1 MYLTKTLD
9 VIARSFNDYSAPNS
23 VIVQHDANVDGIIFF
38 LSDDIPDIT
47 EQGAIFTVLYKLPRG
62 NAIYA
67 DTLDV
72 RYSDINHSFLHATW
86 DFPHIVTSQAGS
98 VTYHICI
105 QRVVNNVITH
115 EWHSQKSSFSVLPS
129 YNHTDSNPPEDEN
142 ERQTNAEAIAALA
155 TRVVANETSAAK
167 FNAVNRKR
175 NRVIKDVCP
184 CNTLAEFDSAL
195 ERGYDYVAFDIQA
208 TSDNVIYV
216 TSTGKVNGN
225 KDIWTVA
232 DADITD
238 ATRPLS
244 YFDALNYCA
253 EHGLGVCIR
262 LVGTHLS
269 QDVITKAEQLVAGH
283 EIPHFYLSN
292 TSASRNLYRAR
303 RANINCEVVLTFGSV
318 PTLNDITTSQD
329 AIYQYIRQ
337 MAQEDGKTAIC
348 YDYTNSAPTE
358 EFITG
363 IYALGIGFV
372 TDGNMSPMAMKQG
385 LKYSRYIINSAYT
398 ASEVWDFVQPI
409 IPIDAGDDVVVGG

>member
-38 LSDDIPDIT
+38 LSDDIPDIA

-62 NAIYA
+62 NTIYA
-67 DTLDV
+67 DTLEV
-72 RYSDINHSFLHATW
+72 RYSDVDGSFLHATW

-142 ERQTNAEAIAALA
+142 ERQTNAEAIAALT
-155 TRVVANETSAAK
+155 TRVVANETTAAK

-184 CNTLAEFDSAL
+184 CNTLAEFASAL

-225 KDIWTVA
+225 VDIWTVT
-232 DADITD
+232 DADITS

-262 LVGTHLS
+262 LVSTHLS

-283 EIPHFYLSN
+283 EIPHFYLSD
-292 TSASRNLYRAR
+292 RVQNLYKAR
-303 RANINCEVVLTFGSV
+303 TANANCELVLTFDTV
-318 PTLNDITTSQD
+318 PTLSDITTSTSTVY
-329 AIYQYIRQ
+329 AYIRQ
-337 MAQEDGKTAIC
+337 AAQEGGKTAIC
-348 YDYTNSAPTE
+348 YDYTNSTPTE

-363 IYALGIGFV
+363 IYALGIGLV
-372 TDGNMSPMAMKQG
+372 TDGNMSPMAMKKG
-385 LKYSRYIINSAYT
+385 LKYSRYLINSAYT
-398 ASEVWDFVQPI
+398 TSEVWDFVPPI
-409 IPIDAGDDVVVGG
+409 IPVDVDDDVIVGG

>member
-38 LSDDIPDIT
+38 LSDDIPDIA

-62 NAIYA
+62 NTIYA

-72 RYSDINHSFLHATW
+72 RYSDVDHSFLHATW
-86 DFPHIVTSQAGS
+86 NFPHIVTSQAGS

-155 TRVVANETSAAK
+155 TRVGANETSAAK

-184 CNTLAEFDSAL
+184 CNTLAEFADAL

-216 TSTGKVNGN
+216 TSTGKVNNN
-225 KDIWTVA
+225 KNIWTVA
-232 DADITD
+232 DADITN

-269 QDVITKAEQLVAGH
+269 QDVITKAEQLVVGH
-283 EIPHFYLSN
+283 EIPHFYLSSLV
-292 TSASRNLYRAR
+292 TNLYNAR
-303 RANINCEVVLTFGSV
+303 GANINCEVVLTFDSV
-318 PTLNDITTSQD
+318 PTLNDITTGQT
-329 AIYQYIRQ
+329 AAYAYIRQ
-337 MAQEDGKTAIC
+337 AAQEGGKTAIC

-409 IPIDAGDDVVVGG
+409 IPIEAGDDVVVGG

>member
-47 EQGAIFTVLYKLPRG
+47 EQGAIFTVLYKLPQG
-62 NAIYA
+62 NTIYA

-72 RYSDINHSFLHATW
+72 RYSDIDHSFLHATW

-105 QRVVNNVITH
+105 QRVANNVITH

-129 YNHTDSNPPEDEN
+129 YNHTDSNPPEDED

-155 TRVVANETSAAK
+155 LRVGANETTAAT
-167 FNAVNRKR
+167 FNTVNRKR

-184 CNTLAEFDSAL
+184 CNTLAEFADAL
-195 ERGYDYVAFDIQA
+195 ERNYDYVAFDIQA

-216 TSTGKVNGN
+216 TSTGKVNNN
-225 KDIWTVA
+225 KNIWTVA

-253 EHGLGVCIR
+253 EHGLGICIR

-283 EIPHFYLSN
+283 EIPHFYLSDN
-292 TSASRNLYRAR
+292 SMNLYKAR
-303 RANINCEVVLTFGSV
+303 TASIACEVVLTLNTV
-318 PTLNDITTSQD
+318 PTLDDITNSTVS
-329 AIYQYIRQ
+329 AYVYIRQ
-337 MAQEDGKTAIC
+337 AAQEEGKTAIC
-348 YDYTNSAPTE
+348 YNYTNNTPTE

-372 TDGNMSPMAMKQG
+372 TDGNMSPAAMKRG

-398 ASEVWDFVQPI
+398 ASDVWDFVQPI
-409 IPIDAGDDVVVGG
+409 IPIEAGDDVVVGG

>member
-62 NAIYA
+62 NTIYA

-72 RYSDINHSFLHATW
+72 RYSDIDHSFLHATW

-142 ERQTNAEAIAALA
+142 ERQTNAEAIAALT
-155 TRVVANETSAAK
+155 TRVGANETVAAK
-167 FNAVNRKR
+167 FNTVNRKR
-175 NRVIKDVCP
+175 NRAIKDVCP
-184 CNTLAEFDSAL
+184 CNTLAEFADAL

-216 TSTGKVNGN
+216 TSTGKVNNN
-225 KDIWTVA
+225 KNIWTVA
-232 DADITD
+232 DANITD

-253 EHGLGVCIR
+253 ENGLGVCIR
-262 LVGTHLS
+262 LVDTHLS
-269 QDVITKAEQLVAGH
+269 QDVITKAEKLAAGH
-283 EIPHFYLSN
+283 EIPHFYLS
-292 TSASRNLYRAR
+292 SVVQNLYKAR
-303 RANINCEVVLTFGSV
+303 GANINCEVVLTFDSV
-318 PTLNDITTSQD
+318 PTLNNIATSTA
-329 AIYQYIRQ
+329 AIYAYIRQ
-337 MAQEDGKTAIC
+337 AAQEGGKTAIC
-348 YDYTNSAPTE
+348 YDYTNSTPTE

-372 TDGNMSPMAMKQG
+372 TDGNMSPMAMKTG
-385 LKYSRYIINSAYT
+385 LKYSRYLINSAYT

-409 IPIDAGDDVVVGG
+409 IPVDVDDDVVVGG

>member
-38 LSDDIPDIT
+38 LSDDIPDIA

-62 NAIYA
+62 NTIYA

-72 RYSDINHSFLHATW
+72 RYSDIDHSFLHATW

-115 EWHSQKSSFSVLPS
+115 EWHSQKSSFAVLPS

-142 ERQTNAEAIAALA
+142 EQQTNAEAIAALA
-155 TRVVANETSAAK
+155 LRVGANETAAAT
-167 FNAVNRKR
+167 FNTVNRKR

-184 CNTLAEFDSAL
+184 CNTLAEFADAL
-195 ERGYDYVAFDIQA
+195 ERNYDYVAVDIQA

-216 TSTGKVNGN
+216 TSTGKVNNN
-225 KDIWTVA
+225 KNIWTVA
-232 DADITD
+232 DANITD

-269 QDVITKAEQLVAGH
+269 QDVITKAEKLVAGH

-292 TSASRNLYRAR
+292 STTNLYNVRG
-303 RANINCEVVLTFGSV
+303 ANIKCEVVLVLDNV
-318 PTLNDITTSQD
+318 PTLDDITTSTSVKY
-329 AIYQYIRQ
+329 AYIRQ
-337 MAQEDGKTAIC
+337 AAQEGGKTAIC
-348 YDYTNSAPTE
+348 YNYTNSAPTE

-372 TDGNMSPMAMKQG
+372 TDGNMSPMAMKKG

-409 IPIDAGDDVVVGG
+409 IPIEADDDVVVGG

>member
-9 VIARSFNDYSAPNS
+9 VVARSFNDYSAPNS

-47 EQGAIFTVLYKLPRG
+47 EQGAIFTVLYKLPQG
-62 NAIYA
+62 NTIYA

-72 RYSDINHSFLHATW
+72 RYSDIDHSFLHATW

-115 EWHSQKSSFSVLPS
+115 EWHSQKSSFAVLPS

-155 TRVVANETSAAK
+155 LRVGANETTAAT
-167 FNAVNRKR
+167 FNTVNRKR

-184 CNTLAEFDSAL
+184 CNTLAEFADAL
-195 ERGYDYVAFDIQA
+195 ERNYDYVAFDIQA

-225 KDIWTVA
+225 IGIWTVA
-232 DADITD
+232 DANITD

-253 EHGLGVCIR
+253 ENGLGVCIR

-269 QDVITKAEQLVAGH
+269 QDIVTKAEKLVAGH
-283 EIPHFYLSN
+283 GIQHFYLSN
-292 TSASRNLYRAR
+292 RAANLYRVR
-303 RANINCEVVLTFGSV
+303 TANTECEVVLTFDNA
-318 PTLNDITTSQD
+318 PTLDDIINNATYT
-329 AIYQYIRQ
+329 YLRQ
-337 MAQEDGKTAIC
+337 FAQDGKTAIC
-348 YDYTNSAPTE
+348 YDYTNSMPTE

-372 TDGNMSPMAMKQG
+372 TDGNMSPAAMKRG

-398 ASEVWDFVQPI
+398 ASDVWDFVQPI
-409 IPIDAGDDVVVGG
+409 IPIEPDDGVVVGG